1 MKSITNDSLQG
12 FEIHINTPKG
22 NVTRWLKPKE
32 TIVVPSYYITEQVK
46 NMQKMQLLR
55 LKNA

>member
-1 MKSITNDSLQG
+1 MKSITNESLQG
-12 FEIHINTPKG
+12 FEIHISTPTG
-22 NVTRWLKPKE
+22 TITRWLKPKE
-32 TIVVPSYYITEQVK
+32 TIVVPTFYITEQVK